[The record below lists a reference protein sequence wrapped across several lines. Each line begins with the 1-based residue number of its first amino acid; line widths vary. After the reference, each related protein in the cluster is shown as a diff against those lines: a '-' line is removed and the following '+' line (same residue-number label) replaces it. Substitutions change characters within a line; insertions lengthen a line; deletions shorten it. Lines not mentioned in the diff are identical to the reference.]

1 VINDGFQIDVEAL
14 SPDDRQ
20 VLRRGQKLELRK
32 IRPRKS
38 TLGKK
43 NAYRLQRV
51 HYFINRDFEN
61 VRVETLSE
69 KADKFD
75 STGAN
80 FEFKWL
86 QLWTFT
92 LRKREVHG
100 EDQF

>member
-1 VINDGFQIDVEAL
+1 M
-14 SPDDRQ
+14 
-20 VLRRGQKLELRK
+20 
-32 IRPRKS
+32 
-38 TLGKK
+38 GKK

-75 STGAN
+75 STGAI

-92 LRKREVHG
+92 PWKRAAYG
-100 EDQF
+100 